1 MSELQAYL
9 HMARLDFSLE
19 MRSNAEHMSPSG
31 KVPFIKAGK
40 FVIAEMDPIVS
51 FINSKVCTRSL
62 FGRKAYHGCQS
73 NPSILFVHLGIIK
86 QFLIWQGVGLT
97 DHLDT
102 AQKADMRAYMSL
114 ITNVLGNAEVRN

>member
-1 MSELQAYL
+1 MQAYL

-51 FINSKVCTRSL
+51 FINSKVCTRSPYGL
-62 FGRKAYHGCQS
+62 KTICRCSCQCTL
-73 NPSILFVHLGIIK
+73 NFIL
-86 QFLIWQGVGLT
+86 T
-97 DHLDT
+97 P
-102 AQKADMRAYMSL
+102 
-114 ITNVLGNAEVRN
+114 

>member
-1 MSELQAYL
+1 
-9 HMARLDFSLE
+9 MARLDFSLE

-62 FGRKAYHGCQS
+62 F
-73 NPSILFVHLGIIK
+73 
-86 QFLIWQGVGLT
+86 W
-97 DHLDT
+97 
-102 AQKADMRAYMSL
+102 
-114 ITNVLGNAEVRN
+114 

>member
-1 MSELQAYL
+1 MSALQAYL

-62 FGRKAYHGCQS
+62 FGA
-73 NPSILFVHLGIIK
+73 ITK
-86 QFLIWQGVGLT
+86 QG
-97 DHLDT
+97 
-102 AQKADMRAYMSL
+102 RPCPESL
-114 ITNVLGNAEVRN
+114 PTRRIAMV

>member
-40 FVIAEMDPIVS
+40 YVIAEMDPIVS

-62 FGRKAYHGCQS
+62 FGRKPFHGYKS
-73 NPSILFVHLGIIK
+73 NPSILFVHLGNLGSSNN
-86 QFLIWQGVGLT
+86 FLSG
-97 DHLDT
+97 
-102 AQKADMRAYMSL
+102 RAWD
-114 ITNVLGNAEVRN
+114 